1 MRTQQLTC
9 HGSLCKLSG
18 NDGNKDE
25 IVRSGGVD
33 LIVSAVNI
41 FMAEPSVVQEV
52 IHTTPLLDFTK
63 KIM

>member
-9 HGSLCKLSG
+9 RGSLCKLSG

-33 LIVSAVNI
+33 LIVSAVNV

-52 IHTTPLLDFTK
+52 IHTFPLLHFTK